1 MSQRDRSAS
10 TTGDFCEGSLP
21 VTQGAHIEGRPSTF
35 DRVNEQLKALDHLIG
50 FELGDARTGAS
61 RLVTTL
67 EDLSQAIDEAEA
79 IHQDAINHA
88 DALSQAQADALVR
101 SAEII
106 EELEQTKTQLT
117 EARLIAERHRE
128 ERVNLLS
135 RVFENAREGVV
146 ILDAEGLIQEVNPVF
161 LTVAQSDEANLIGLP
176 LHRTLGWTFPD
187 YDKVL
192 RSVMSGQAWTGRA
205 IVPRNEEDR
214 SYLISFSPVQG
225 KGELSNVI
233 VLFSDVTDI
242 DRTQQCLKRQA
253 LHDQLTGLPNRRYFR
268 ERIEALIEEC
278 SQVRSSFAVCFV
290 DLDDFKHVND
300 SHGHL
305 AGDQL
310 LVEVSRRIRNH
321 SGPDAFVARFGGD
334 EFAILIPR
342 TDTDLTKTATITDQV
357 LRSLREPI
365 DVLGTDL
372 RVSASLG
379 VTEYPTQCK
388 NVDELLQYA
397 DVAMY
402 SAKKAGRN
410 QIRAFASEMWE
421 AVEQRHR
428 IQRELNRA
436 LQENEISVVY
446 QPQIDLK
453 SGQCIGCEALARWR
467 TPDGQQ
473 ISPAEFVPV
482 AEQTGLVAPLG
493 EAVLRMVCLQ
503 LAEWERIGCRPD
515 RVAVNLSPRQLYER
529 SFIVEVLEILEST
542 EAQSDWLTLEI
553 TENAVMEDIP
563 HAMRIMDELSEVGF
577 HIALDDFGTGYSSLS
592 YLKQFNVHSLKIDRS
607 FIMDLPGDERA
618 RSIVESVIHLGQGR
632 DLTVVAEGIE
642 TQTQYR
648 VLRDMGCDMGQG
660 YHIARP
666 LQPMDFESYFEPQKL
681 LCR

>member
-1 MSQRDRSAS
+1 
-10 TTGDFCEGSLP
+10 
-21 VTQGAHIEGRPSTF
+21 
-35 DRVNEQLKALDHLIG
+35 
-50 FELGDARTGAS
+50 
-61 RLVTTL
+61 
-67 EDLSQAIDEAEA
+67 
-79 IHQDAINHA
+79 
-88 DALSQAQADALVR
+88 
-101 SAEII
+101 
-106 EELEQTKTQLT
+106 
-117 EARLIAERHRE
+117 
-128 ERVNLLS
+128 
-135 RVFENAREGVV
+135 
-146 ILDAEGLIQEVNPVF
+146 
-161 LTVAQSDEANLIGLP
+161 
-176 LHRTLGWTFPD
+176 TLGWTFPD

-529 SFIVEVLEILEST
+529 SFIVEVLEILESSG
-542 EAQSDWLTLEI
+542 AQSDWLTLEI